1 MTVFILKG
9 AYQEIERHVLS
20 AYPEE
25 GCGVMVG
32 EVPANFGHSDCEIR
46 VSEVR
51 SLKNAWEGSAKTR
64 RYLADDK
71 ALAQIEMEYAG
82 KSEGIVGI
90 YHSHPDV
97 AAWPSH
103 FDLERAW
110 PCYAYLILSVRRAK
124 IEDTRVWW
132 LSENSRMFLEGK
144 LKKVQESCFAN
155 LASSRK

>member
-1 MTVFILKG
+1 MTVFIIKG
-9 AYQEIERHVLS
+9 AFQEIERHVLS

-25 GCGVMVG
+25 GCGVLIG
-32 EVPANFGHSDCEIR
+32 EVPANFGKPECEVRI
-46 VSEVR
+46 SEVR
-51 SLKNAWEGSAKTR
+51 LLQNTWERSAKTH

-71 ALAQIEMEYAG
+71 ALAQIEREYAG

-90 YHSHPDV
+90 YHSHPDI
-97 AAWPSH
+97 AAWPSP

-110 PCYAYLILSVRRAK
+110 PCYAYLILSVRRGK
-124 IEDTRVWW
+124 IDDARVWG
-132 LSENSRMFLEGK
+132 LSEDSRGFLEGK

>member
-9 AYQEIERHVLS
+9 AFQEIERHILS

-25 GCGVMVG
+25 GCGVMIG
-32 EVPANFGHSDCEIR
+32 EVPTNFGHSECEIR

-51 SLKNAWEGSAKTR
+51 SLKNAWEGSVKTR

-97 AAWPSH
+97 AAWPSP

-110 PCYAYLILSVRRAK
+110 PCYAYLILSVSRGK
-124 IEDTRVWW
+124 IEDARVWG
-132 LSENSRMFLEGK
+132 LSEDSRGFLEGN
-144 LKKVQESCFAN
+144 LKKVQESCFVN
-155 LASSRK
+155 LVSSRK